1 MKTYSEREKGC
12 EDAFQSGGPYWHA
25 YTSGKDTP
33 LLFVNDSDFKFAMN
47 AVAQAAS
54 MYPIITIL
62 AFEIMGNHFHF
73 VIAAEQDDIDIFGDI
88 SAKAKQEI
96 PEPEIDI
103 FIYQTNRQFKFT
115 SKQYCLYE

>member
-54 MYPIITIL
+54 MYPKITIL

-73 VIAAEQDDIDIFGDI
+73 VIAAEQDDIDNFWRYLSKKLSRRYRNLKLTSLSI
-88 SAKAKQEI
+88 KR
-96 PEPEIDI
+96 ID
-103 FIYQTNRQFKFT
+103 NLN
-115 SKQYCLYE
+115 SL

>member
-54 MYPIITIL
+54 MYPEITIL

-73 VIAAEQDDIDIFGDI
+73 VIAAEQDDIDIFWRYLSKKLSRRYRI
-88 SAKAKQEI
+88 QIKR
-96 PEPEIDI
+96 
-103 FIYQTNRQFKFT
+103 RQFEKVID
-115 SKQYCLYE
+115 KLDAI

>member
-88 SAKAKQEI
+88 SAK
-96 PEPEIDI
+96 
-103 FIYQTNRQFKFT
+103 
-115 SKQYCLYE
+115 S